1 MNQVLL
7 IMMKE
12 RGYSA
17 ANGYQLCITQI
28 LNIQDSLEKEN
39 KKMELQQII
48 NDKEILLTVITL
60 ENYFITWSIVFTIS
74 ANKVVV
80 QL

>member
-12 RGYSA
+12 QRYSA
-17 ANGYQLCITQI
+17 ANGYQLYIAQI

-48 NDKEILLTVITL
+48 NDKEIFIDSNYFR
-60 ENYFITWSIVFTIS
+60 NYFIT
-74 ANKVVV
+74 
-80 QL
+80 

>member
-17 ANGYQLCITQI
+17 ANGYQLYITQI

-39 KKMELQQII
+39 K
-48 NDKEILLTVITL
+48 NGVAT
-60 ENYFITWSIVFTIS
+60 NH
-74 ANKVVV
+74 
-80 QL
+80 

>member
-12 RGYSA
+12 RDIVLQTDTNFA
-17 ANGYQLCITQI
+17 ITQI

-39 KKMELQQII
+39 KKME
-48 NDKEILLTVITL
+48 
-60 ENYFITWSIVFTIS
+60 
-74 ANKVVV
+74 
-80 QL
+80 